1 MPDGTTVMEYKRF
14 HVQAFE
20 RKPGKWRAA
29 IRRVDGKPVKI
40 LGRKKL
46 AQDITNFDAPT
57 AAAAVAMAMT
67 AIDAGSFV
75 RDRVATER
83 FWRRHRRSSNGA
95 KGGDR
100 DGKVVRPAP
109 RRPQRVSRSD
119 ARLDTACTP

>member
-1 MPDGTTVMEYKRF
+1 MPDGTALMEYKRF
-14 HVQAFE
+14 QVHAYE
-20 RKPGKWRAA
+20 REPGKWRAA

-46 AQDITNFDAPT
+46 TQDVTSFDAAS

-83 FWRRHRRSSNGA
+83 FWRRHRRSSTA
-95 KGGDR
+95 KKSDR
-100 DGKVVRPAP
+100 DSGGG
-109 RRPQRVSRSD
+109 RRALQRLQRAYKSR
-119 ARLDTACTP
+119 ARLEAAGTQ